1 MGPLEGYRIIEIAG
15 IGPGQFCG
23 MLLADMGARLVRI
36 DNPAAGD
43 RGVAMPAE
51 YNLMNRSRPV
61 IGVDL
66 KNPDGADLVL
76 RLCAGAD
83 ALFEGFRPGVME
95 RLGLGPDDCMARNP
109 RLVYG
114 RITGWG
120 QEGPLA
126 DRAGHDA
133 NYIALAGALGMLG
146 DADRPP
152 PVPLNLIGDFG
163 GGGLYLALG
172 MLAAMLEANRSG
184 KGQVVDAAMVD
195 GTASMLTLF
204 YGMLAGGLWTDRRGV
219 NLFDGSAPFV
229 RSYETRD
236 GGYVAVCAIERR
248 FFTALLEALDT
259 DEIDPADQYNTEAWP
274 DHHRTLEKLF
284 KSRTRD
290 DWTQVF
296 EGRDACF
303 APVLTLT
310 EAAQHAHSKARQSH
324 LTVDG
329 ILQPAPAPRFSR
341 TPSGIQGPPSG
352 PGEDAQESLSG
363 WGLGDAEIR
372 RLIKSGVVN

>member
-1 MGPLEGYRIIEIAG
+1 MGPLAGYRIIEIAG
-15 IGPGQFCG
+15 VGPGQFCG
-23 MLLADMGARLVRI
+23 MLLADMGARLIRI
-36 DNPAAGD
+36 EDPAGGD
-43 RGVAMPAE
+43 RGVAIPAQ
-51 YNLMNRSRPV
+51 YNLMNRSRPT
-61 IGVDL
+61 IEVDL
-66 KNPDGADLVL
+66 KKREGVGLVL

-95 RLGLGPDDCMARNP
+95 RLGLGPDNCMARNP

-120 QEGPLA
+120 QEGPLSN
-126 DRAGHDA
+126 RAGHDT

-146 DADRPP
+146 EADRPP

-184 KGQVVDAAMVD
+184 QGQVVDTAMVD
-195 GTASMLTLF
+195 GAASMLTLF

-229 RSYETRD
+229 RSYETSD
-236 GGYVAVCAIERR
+236 GRFVAVCAIERR
-248 FFTALLEALDT
+248 FFTALLDALDT
-259 DEIDPADQYNTEAWP
+259 DEIDPADQYDVQAWP
-274 DHHRTLEKLF
+274 EQHRILEKLF
-284 KSRTRD
+284 LSRTRD
-290 DWTQVF
+290 EWSQAF

-303 APVLTLT
+303 APVLSLM
-310 EAAQHAHSKARQSH
+310 EAARHPHSKARQSY

-329 ILQPAPAPRFSR
+329 VLQPAPAPRFSR
-341 TPSGIQGPPSG
+341 TQSRIQGPPASAG
-352 PGEDAQESLSG
+352 GSPQEGLSG
-363 WGLGDAEIR
+363 WGLDDAEIA
-372 RLIKSGVVN
+372 RLIESGVVQ